1 MDATILTIIRV
12 GLSVLT
18 GRLLTLLSL
27 LMVFILSCWVM
38 YDPTLLRMYVAGGF
52 AILVFIPSVMREGSK
67 EIRHER
73 QERQDNQ

>member
-1 MDATILTIIRV
+1 MDVTLLTIIRV

-38 YDPTLLRMYVAGGF
+38 YDPSPLRMYVAGGF
-52 AILVFIPSVMREGSK
+52 AILVFIPSIMREGSK
-67 EIRHER
+67 ETRNER
-73 QERQDNQ
+73 QERQDDQ

>member
-38 YDPTLLRMYVAGGF
+38 YDPSPLRMYVAGGF
-52 AILVFIPSVMREGSK
+52 AILVFIPAIAK
-67 EIRHER
+67 ETKNER
-73 QERQDNQ
+73 QERQDDQ

>member
-1 MDATILTIIRV
+1 MDVTLLTIIRV

-38 YDPTLLRMYVAGGF
+38 YDPSPLRMYVAGGF
-52 AILVFIPSVMREGSK
+52 AILVFIPSIAK
-67 EIRHER
+67 ETKNER
-73 QERQDNQ
+73 QERQDDQ

>member
-38 YDPTLLRMYVAGGF
+38 YDPSPLRMYVAGGF
-52 AILVFIPSVMREGSK
+52 AILVFIPSIAK
-67 EIRHER
+67 ETKNER
-73 QERQDNQ
+73 PSQPHLPDSE

>member
-38 YDPTLLRMYVAGGF
+38 YDPTPLRMYVAGGF
-52 AILVFIPSVMREGSK
+52 AILVFIPSIAK
-67 EIRHER
+67 ETKHER
-73 QERQDNQ
+73 PSQPHITHSE

>member
-1 MDATILTIIRV
+1 MDVTLLTIIRV

-38 YDPTLLRMYVAGGF
+38 YDPSPLRMYVAGGF
-52 AILVFIPSVMREGSK
+52 AILVFIPSIVK
-67 EIRHER
+67 ETKNER